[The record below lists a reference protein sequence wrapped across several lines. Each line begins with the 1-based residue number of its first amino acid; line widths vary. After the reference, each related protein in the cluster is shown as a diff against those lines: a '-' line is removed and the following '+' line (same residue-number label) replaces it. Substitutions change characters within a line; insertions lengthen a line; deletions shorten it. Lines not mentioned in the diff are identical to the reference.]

1 MPIRTPPTS
10 ANGIARIRLDG
21 YKSIEHAEL
30 PLGPLNVLIGAN
42 AAGKSNFLS
51 VFRLLNA
58 FADQSLQLFV
68 GRHGGA
74 SALLHYGPKRTPRM
88 SVGLQ
93 FRWFGNETASYS
105 ADLVHAAPDAL
116 VFADERAES
125 LSGRKSAPKLVL
137 GGGHRESLLGPAV
150 EAGGLASVFL
160 QVEDWLHRC
169 RNYHFQDTTDQAAV
183 KQHARVEDCLYL
195 REDGGNLAP
204 FLRMLRDQRP
214 RHYADIRKTVQLVAP
229 RFGDFLLEP
238 TDPAAGAVLL
248 RWKER
253 ASDYVFGPH
262 QLSDG
267 TLRFICLATLLL
279 QPPDLVAFPMAIGI
293 DEPELGL
300 HPYAIT
306 LLAGM
311 LEQASQRVQVIVST
325 QSAALVS
332 AIADP
337 ATVIAVDRTGEAS
350 TLRRLDPAQV
360 EPWLEDYSL
369 GEVWEKG
376 VLGEGVLAPRSQP

>member
-1 MPIRTPPTS
+1 M
-10 ANGIARIRLDG
+10 
-21 YKSIEHAEL
+21 
-30 PLGPLNVLIGAN
+30 
-42 AAGKSNFLS
+42 
-51 VFRLLNA
+51 
-58 FADQSLQLFV
+58 
-68 GRHGGA
+68 
-74 SALLHYGPKRTPRM
+74 
-88 SVGLQ
+88 
-93 FRWFGNETASYS
+93 
-105 ADLVHAAPDAL
+105 
-116 VFADERAES
+116 
-125 LSGRKSAPKLVL
+125 
-137 GGGHRESLLGPAV
+137 
-150 EAGGLASVFL
+150 
-160 QVEDWLHRC
+160 
-169 RNYHFQDTTDQAAV
+169 

-214 RHYADIRKTVQLVAP
+214 RHYADIRETVRLVAP

-279 QPPDLVAFPMAIGI
+279 QPPDLVAFPLAIGI

-306 LLAGM
+306 LLAG
-311 LEQASQRVQVIVST
+311 LLKDASQRVQVIVST

-332 AIADP
+332 AIGDP
-337 ATVIAVDRTGEAS
+337 ATVVAVDRTGEAS

-376 VLGEGVLAPRSQP
+376 VLGEGVLGPRSQA